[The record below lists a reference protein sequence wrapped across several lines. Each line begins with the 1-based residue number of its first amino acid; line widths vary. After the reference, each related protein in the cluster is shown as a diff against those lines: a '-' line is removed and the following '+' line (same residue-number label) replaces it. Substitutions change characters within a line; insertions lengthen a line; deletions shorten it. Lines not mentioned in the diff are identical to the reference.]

1 MHHMSCRMLRG
12 SHQRASFGLLADF
25 GWVDKRW
32 QEISIEFS
40 WFSLKTPR
48 KTLKTHGTQIHRV
61 LSQCSELREDY
72 SPSKA
77 HVTSHIIA
85 QSSWSPRINRWGTPP
100 STGCSLTKWCF
111 WRHALWSICRTLPL
125 GREAIS
131 GHLLKTPKDVLAV
144 LDRLVANCADV
155 KKSTCSGNWIRWRIV
170 KDGEGQSENNN
181 LAKFINIYQNFRCDY
196 FECYFWRLESGHWPA
211 ARPHGLQGIWFLEP
225 LSQ

>member
-32 QEISIEFS
+32 QEISIDFS

-48 KTLKTHGTQIHRV
+48 KTLKMHGTQIHRV

-111 WRHALWSICRTLPL
+111 WRHALWSICRTLPQ
-125 GREAIS
+125 GREAIR
-131 GHLLKTPKDVLAV
+131 HLLKTPKDVLAV

-155 KKSTCSGNWIRWRIV
+155 TEQLIRQLNKV
-170 KDGEGQSENNN
+170 KDSEGWWRAVRKQQSS
-181 LAKFINIYQNFRCDY
+181 KIYQHLSKFQMWLFNI
-196 FECYFWRLESGHWPA
+196 LSK
-211 ARPHGLQGIWFLEP
+211 P
-225 LSQ
+225 L